1 MRLNHLFICLLCT
14 ISFISCNEDDD
25 TPPVVELRDKGEQA
39 LEDDADLQEFLAT
52 HFYNYE
58 DFQSPSEGFTYD
70 IEFDTIAGSNADKTS
85 LLDSDDLIVKT
96 LTRDDVTYKVYV
108 LKVREG
114 EGMAPKFTDSTLVG
128 YEGALLNMNKF
139 DASSV
144 PVWFDQVSLIPGF
157 TQGVVEFKSATG
169 FMVNSD
175 NSVSWNNDFGIGAIF
190 IPSGLAYFANSQ
202 ERIPPYSPIVF
213 KIKLFSVN
221 EADHDR
227 DGIPS
232 WMEDLDGDG
241 IITNDDTDEDTTPN
255 YADRDDD
262 GDGTLTRNEIVINED
277 GSIAFPDANNNGTPD
292 YLDADT
298 FQ

>member
-25 TPPVVELRDKGEQA
+25 TPQVVELRDKGEQA
-39 LEDDADLQEFLAT
+39 LEDDADLQDFLAT

-58 DFQSPSEGFTYD
+58 DFQSPSEGFSYD

-85 LLDSDDLIVKT
+85 ILDSEDLIVKT

-128 YEGALLNMNKF
+128 YEGTLLNMNKF

-175 NSVSWNNDFGIGAIF
+175 NSVSWNNDFGIGAVF
-190 IPSGLAYFANSQ
+190 IPSGLAYFANTQ
-202 ERIPPYSPIVF
+202 ERIPAYSPIIF
-213 KIKLFSVN
+213 KINLFSVN

-241 IITNDDTDEDTTPN
+241 IVTNDDTDEDTTPN

-262 GDGTLTRNEIVINED
+262 GDGTLTKNEIVINED
-277 GSIAFPDANNNGTPD
+277 GSISFPDANNNGTPD